1 MVHARLGALIRI
13 PVRRLQEEASWEP
26 KTNMSLILLQS
37 PAASNPLVQFLPIL
51 VIFGIFYFLLFLP
64 MQRQK
69 KQQQKMLSEL
79 KPGDNVLTNGGL
91 IGTIVSVNDDD
102 TIVLRVRPDGV
113 KLQMSRGS
121 VANVLKDK
129 DQK

>member
-1 MVHARLGALIRI
+1 
-13 PVRRLQEEASWEP
+13 
-26 KTNMSLILLQS
+26 MSFILFQS
-37 PAASNPLVQFLPIL
+37 PPASNPLIQFLPIL

-69 KQQQKMLSEL
+69 KQQKKMLSDL
-79 KPGDNVLTNGGL
+79 KSGDNVLTSGGL
-91 IGTIVSVNDDD
+91 IGTIVDVKDDD

-121 VANVLKDK
+121 VANVLTDK
-129 DQK
+129 VQK

>member
-1 MVHARLGALIRI
+1 
-13 PVRRLQEEASWEP
+13 
-26 KTNMSLILLQS
+26 MSLILLQS
-37 PAASNPLVQFLPIL
+37 SAASNPLIQFLPIL

-79 KPGDNVLTNGGL
+79 KPGENVLTNGGL

-102 TIVLRVRPDGV
+102 TIIVRVRPDGV
-113 KLQMSRGS
+113 KLMMSRGS
-121 VANVLKDK
+121 VANVLKVK
-129 DQK
+129 EQK

>member
-1 MVHARLGALIRI
+1 
-13 PVRRLQEEASWEP
+13 
-26 KTNMSLILLQS
+26 MSLILLQS

>member
-1 MVHARLGALIRI
+1 
-13 PVRRLQEEASWEP
+13 
-26 KTNMSLILLQS
+26 MSFILFQS
-37 PAASNPLVQFLPIL
+37 SAASNPLIQFLPIL

-69 KQQQKMLSEL
+69 KQQQKMLNEL
-79 KPGDNVLTNGGL
+79 KTGDNVLTNGGV
-91 IGTIVSVNDDD
+91 IGTVVAVNDDD

>member
-1 MVHARLGALIRI
+1 M
-13 PVRRLQEEASWEP
+13 Q
-26 KTNMSLILLQS
+26 MSFIFFQS
-37 PAASNPLVQFLPIL
+37 TPASNPLIQFLPIV

-69 KQQQKMLSEL
+69 KQQKKMLDEL
-79 KPGDNVLTNGGL
+79 KAGDNVLTNGGL
-91 IGTIVSVNDDD
+91 IGTIVDVKDDD

-129 DQK
+129 D

>member
-1 MVHARLGALIRI
+1 
-13 PVRRLQEEASWEP
+13 
-26 KTNMSLILLQS
+26 MSLILFQS
-37 PAASNPLVQFLPIL
+37 PAASNPLIQFLPIV

-69 KQQQKMLSEL
+69 KQQQKMLNEL
-79 KPGDNVLTNGGL
+79 KTGDNVLTNGGV
-91 IGTIVSVNDDD
+91 IGTVVAVNDDD

-129 DQK
+129 DASK

>member
-1 MVHARLGALIRI
+1 
-13 PVRRLQEEASWEP
+13 
-26 KTNMSLILLQS
+26 MSFTLLQS
-37 PAASNPLVQFLPIL
+37 PVASNPLIQFLPIL

-69 KQQQKMLSEL
+69 KQQQKMLNEL
-79 KPGDNVLTNGGL
+79 QSGDNVLTNGGL
-91 IGTIVSVNDDD
+91 IGTIVAVNDDD

-129 DQK
+129 DKK

>member
-1 MVHARLGALIRI
+1 
-13 PVRRLQEEASWEP
+13 
-26 KTNMSLILLQS
+26 MSLILFQS
-37 PAASNPLVQFLPIL
+37 PAASNPLIQFLPIL

-69 KQQQKMLSEL
+69 KQQQKMLNEL
-79 KPGDNVLTNGGL
+79 RSGDNVLTNGGL
-91 IGTIVSVNDDD
+91 IGTVVSVNDDD
-102 TIVLRVRPDGV
+102 TIVVRVRPDGV

>member
-1 MVHARLGALIRI
+1 MH
-13 PVRRLQEEASWEP
+13 
-26 KTNMSLILLQS
+26 MSFILFQT
-37 PAASNPLVQFLPIL
+37 PAASNPLIQFLPIL

-69 KQQQKMLSEL
+69 KQQKKMLEEL

-91 IGTIVSVNDDD
+91 IGTIVDVKDDD
-102 TIVLRVRPDGV
+102 TIVLRVRPDSV

-121 VANVLKDK
+121 VANVLTDK
-129 DQK
+129 GLK

>member
-1 MVHARLGALIRI
+1 
-13 PVRRLQEEASWEP
+13 
-26 KTNMSLILLQS
+26 MSLILLQS

-79 KPGDNVLTNGGL
+79 KSGDNVLTNGGL